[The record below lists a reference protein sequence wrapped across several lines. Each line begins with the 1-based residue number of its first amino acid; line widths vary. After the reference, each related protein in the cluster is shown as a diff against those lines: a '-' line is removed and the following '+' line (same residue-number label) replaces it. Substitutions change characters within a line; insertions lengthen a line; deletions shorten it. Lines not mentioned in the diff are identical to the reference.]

1 MPSKYRKTRTTGL
14 YVSHSNSCPA
24 RDDDERRCRC
34 EPSYRARRRINGD
47 PQWSPVFKERAS
59 AVGWDGQENKAA
71 AAVRVDRRRGPT
83 FEAVA
88 KEWWALVEAG
98 TYARRRGRAKTL
110 ADSTRNDYR
119 RVLFGTRSTR
129 TRRLGR

>member
-1 MPSKYRKTRTTGL
+1 M
-14 YVSHSNSCPA
+14 
-24 RDDDERRCRC
+24 
-34 EPSYRARRRINGD
+34 
-47 PQWSPVFKERAS
+47 FKERAS

-119 RVLFGTRSTR
+119 RVLFGTEETR